1 MRNHPPFIDAIRI
14 AVVEHGLAAK
24 EIAALAGL
32 HEKTIARHIE
42 KSGLKP
48 KPVLAPA
55 AVRRRMARFAQDVLP
70 RMEAEARRLADKKG
84 DWNKTRLDAVTQLSR
99 LMDRFGELA
108 SLDEEQQESAKDRDD
123 RTAAALRRIDDRIV
137 ELATELAKRMV
148 EEKSGQGQPALD
160 RS

>member
-1 MRNHPPFIDAIRI
+1 
-14 AVVEHGLAAK
+14 
-24 EIAALAGL
+24 
-32 HEKTIARHIE
+32 
-42 KSGLKP
+42 
-48 KPVLAPA
+48 
-55 AVRRRMARFAQDVLP
+55 MARFAQDVLP

-123 RTAAALRRIDDRIV
+123 RTAAALKRIDDRIV
-137 ELATELAKRMV
+137 ELATQLAKRMV
-148 EEKSGQGQPALD
+148 EENSGEGQPALD